1 MYVYIPL
8 MWMWNCYISNW
19 HRHIQIY
26 NHMGII
32 YHGYVWYLLCIYIY
46 KQILWVY
53 IYILYLSYGQNLVH
67 GEGTSLSRVVPY
79 QFCSGGT
86 LYKPSWG
93 CRFGSRFRVG
103 PYRVCSNGNP
113 TALSIL
119 LWSWLILSDAQY
131 IDIYIYINKRFQ
143 STEHLVITRKSIH
156 HVIILKP
163 RQLFTMP
170 HGLLLLL
177 FEALKLECRMAIQSK
192 LQSSTRK
199 KKRAMSTKLKIRA

>member
-1 MYVYIPL
+1 M
-8 MWMWNCYISNW
+8 S
-19 HRHIQIY
+19 
-26 NHMGII
+26 
-32 YHGYVWYLLCIYIY
+32 
-46 KQILWVY
+46 

-156 HVIILKP
+156 HVIFFKA
-163 RQLFTMP
+163 QA
-170 HGLLLLL
+170 
-177 FEALKLECRMAIQSK
+177 ALHYATWSPPSPLRSPAFSVSDAIQSK
-192 LQSSTRK
+192 LQTSTRK
-199 KKRAMSTKLKIRA
+199 KNEQCQHNWK